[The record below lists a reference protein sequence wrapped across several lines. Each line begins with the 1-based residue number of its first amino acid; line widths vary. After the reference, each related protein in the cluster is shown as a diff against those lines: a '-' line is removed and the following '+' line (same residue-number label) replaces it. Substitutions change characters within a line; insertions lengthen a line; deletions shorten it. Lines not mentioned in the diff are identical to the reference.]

1 MSASEKE
8 KESSQLSSPVHF
20 ESRNL
25 AVPALASGS
34 AAPPAG
40 AAAGDAGRGREDA
53 EKPGTPC
60 CAHAGRGGNA
70 GMAVAS
76 SPMVAEGSEGFLQGR
91 SHTHSPCAT
100 PHPTPLC

>member
-1 MSASEKE
+1 MSAREKE

-25 AVPALASGS
+25 AVPALASGR

-60 CAHAGRGGNA
+60 CAHAEGWKSRDGCSQQPDGG
-70 GMAVAS
+70 
-76 SPMVAEGSEGFLQGR
+76 
-91 SHTHSPCAT
+91 
-100 PHPTPLC
+100 